1 MAETKLATRILNKYD
16 SYTAWF
22 NANPILKKGEIS
34 ICEVPVETDKDNA
47 VTQSS
52 KPAILFKV
60 GDGKTAWKSLPW
72 ATGLAGDV
80 HGWAKAA
87 NKPSYNAS
95 EIVNL
100 EEFIG
105 QNDTNTTYK
114 LVQDTDD
121 GHKFSLQKHEK
132 SEAADTWTT
141 VTTITIPDNDHNQ
154 TVSAGSVTFGAD
166 DAVNFVAGTGITI
179 TGDAS
184 KKTITVEAKKP
195 TEAGTADKVKHALT
209 LQIEGSN
216 EVTFDGS
223 AAKTF
228 NVTAA
233 ALGLSGAMHFRGTVT
248 AIPPT
253 GTYASGDVVLFG
265 KKEYVYDNSNATKP
279 EKDKWIELGDEGSY
293 ALKTITAT
301 ATDDDVVVLTG
312 TSGSNG
318 VTYDAKHAKKGPAAG
333 NTVKGPTEDVTVS
346 GSGATGSI
354 KVPKVTVDEYGHTT
368 GLTEQTLSITMPT
381 LPEKLPNPH
390 ALTFTGA
397 VTGTYDGSAD
407 KTAHIPT
414 IAEMTAGLSNDDAA
428 VANQFVTV
436 VKQTNGVV
444 SVTRAQPTAD
454 DVSGLAAIAKTG
466 NVKDL
471 LQSEGDTLILD
482 CGSATVNI

>member
-34 ICEVPVETDKDNA
+34 VCEVPVETDQDNA

-60 GDGKTAWKSLPW
+60 GDGKTPWKSLPW

-114 LVQDTDD
+114 LVQDADD

-132 SEAADTWTT
+132 SETADTWTT

-184 KKTITVEAKKP
+184 KKTITVDAKKP
-195 TEAGTADKVKHALT
+195 TEAETADKVKNALT

-265 KKEYVYDNSNATKP
+265 NKEYVYDNSDATKP

-293 ALKTITAT
+293 ALNTLKINGYQLKQDITLTAADVGAATASDITTEIGKLDAALVGGEGKYIKSVEQVDGVITA
-301 ATDDDVVVLTG
+301 VEG
-312 TSGSNG
+312 
-318 VTYDAKHAKKGPAAG
+318 
-333 NTVKGPTEDVTVS
+333 
-346 GSGATGSI
+346 
-354 KVPKVTVDEYGHTT
+354 
-368 GLTEQTLSITMPT
+368 TMPEA
-381 LPEKLPNPH
+381 LKNPN

-397 VTGTYDGSAD
+397 ATDTYDGSAA
-407 KTAHIPT
+407 KTIHIPT
-414 IAEMTAGLSNDDAA
+414 QTEVLSGVGNDDAA
-428 VANQFVTV
+428 VGHQFVTAV
-436 VKQTNGVV
+436 RQTNGVV
-444 SVTRAQPTAD
+444 AVTRSAITAE

-471 LQSEGDTLILD
+471 LQTEGDTLILD

>member
-34 ICEVPVETDKDNA
+34 VCEVPVETDQDNT

-60 GDGKTAWKSLPW
+60 GDGKTPWKSLPW

-114 LVQDTDD
+114 LVQDADD

-132 SEAADTWTT
+132 GEAADTWTT

-195 TEAGTADKVKHALT
+195 TEAGTADKVKNALT

-265 KKEYVYDNSNATKP
+265 NKEYVYDNSDATKP

-293 ALKTITAT
+293 ALNTLKINGYQLKQDITLTAADVGAATASDITTEIGKLDAALVGGDGKYIKSVEQENGVITA
-301 ATDDDVVVLTG
+301 V
-312 TSGSNG
+312 
-318 VTYDAKHAKKGPAAG
+318 
-333 NTVKGPTEDVTVS
+333 ED
-346 GSGATGSI
+346 
-354 KVPKVTVDEYGHTT
+354 
-368 GLTEQTLSITMPT
+368 TMPT
-381 LPEKLPNPH
+381 ALPNPN
-390 ALTFTGA
+390 ALKFTGA
-397 VTGTYDGSAD
+397 ATDTYDGSAA
-407 KTAHIPT
+407 KTIHIPT
-414 IAEMTAGLSNDDAA
+414 QTEVLSGVGNDDAA
-428 VANQFVTV
+428 VEHQFVTV

-444 SVTRAQPTAD
+444 AVTRSAIAAD

-471 LQSEGDTLILD
+471 LQTEGDTLILD

>member
-1 MAETKLATRILNKYD
+1 MAEKTLATRILNKYD

-34 ICEVPVETDKDNA
+34 ICEVPVETDQDNT

-87 NKPSYNAS
+87 EKPTYNAS

-132 SEAADTWTT
+132 GEAADTWTT

-265 KKEYVYDNSNATKP
+265 KKEYVYDNSNTTKP

-318 VTYDAKHAKKGPAAG
+318 VTYDAKHAKKGPTGGA
-333 NTVKGPTEDVTVS
+333 VKGPAADVTVS

-390 ALTFTGA
+390 VLTFTGA
-397 VTGTYDGSAD
+397 VTGEYDGSAAKTVHILTQTEALSGVGNED
-407 KTAHIPT
+407 K
-414 IAEMTAGLSNDDAA
+414 A
-428 VANQFVTV
+428 VEHQFVTA

-444 SVTRAQPTAD
+444 TVTRSAIAAD
-454 DVSGLAAIAKTG
+454 DVSGLAAISKTG

-471 LQSEGDTLILD
+471 VQTEGDILILD
-482 CGSATVNI
+482 CGSATLNI